1 MTLRLNGSTSGFV
14 ELDAPAVADGQR
26 YQVPDDLGVPAG
38 AVLPFAGNVAPAG
51 WLKANGAVISRATYP
66 KLWAYAQVSG
76 NLAASEGAKQ
86 AGQFGPGNGSSTFSI
101 PDLRAEFVR
110 GWDDGRGVDTGR
122 TIGSTQADELKSH
135 FHLNPTTS
143 GSAGSYEVGTG
154 STGYDYGDQ
163 SAPTS
168 STGGSETRPRNVAL
182 LYCIKH

>member
-38 AVLPFAGNVAPAG
+38 AVLLFPAIVAPAG
-51 WLKANGAVISRATYP
+51 WLKANGDVISRATYP
-66 KLWAYAQVSG
+66 KLWAYAQASG

-101 PDLRAEFVR
+101 PDLRGEFVR
-110 GWDDGRGVDTGR
+110 GWDDGASIDPGRGIGTEQVSQVEAHTHSLPPLISSPGA
-122 TIGSTQADELKSH
+122 GST
-135 FHLNPTTS
+135 S
-143 GSAGSYEVGTG
+143 GFASGFFSSPQGTG
-154 STGYDYGDQ
+154 SF
-163 SAPTS
+163 
-168 STGGSETRPRNVAL
+168 GGTETRPRNVAL

>member
-86 AGQFGPGNGSSTFSI
+86 AGQFGPGNGSSTFSGER
-101 PDLRAEFVR
+101 LA
-110 GWDDGRGVDTGR
+110 
-122 TIGSTQADELKSH
+122 ALK
-135 FHLNPTTS
+135 PT
-143 GSAGSYEVGTG
+143 
-154 STGYDYGDQ
+154 
-163 SAPTS
+163 
-168 STGGSETRPRNVAL
+168 N
-182 LYCIKH
+182 